1 MAEGTKKLLLDEA
14 QKEAIRATE
23 GPVMVISCA
32 GSGKTTVILNRAA
45 AIAQKTCRPERILTV
60 TFSKAAAKELEERY
74 KRDFLG
80 KEFAQNASGKASHC
94 QNRSVRFATIHS
106 ICYSILAGAYGL
118 RAENILTEKEKK
130 EFFTNIHETLLEKGE
145 RIPERYEDFRSEA
158 ETYISCA
165 MTGVAGKEKRAS
177 FEKEKVR
184 QEEKRIFTS
193 EDEAENVRDEQE
205 KKLGREKQKVYERVL
220 HTYGYFKQKN
230 KKVDYDDMILK
241 SYQCLK
247 EQEAVRAYW
256 QDMFD
261 YIMIDEYQDTSAVQA
276 EIFLMLSEKHRN
288 LCVVGDDDQC
298 IYGFRGA
305 DSSIFLK
312 FQQYFPECRKIYLT
326 TNYRSRPLIVK
337 RASKL
342 IFCNKKRFSKE
353 FVAGRAEEET
363 AKEPQKAVRMLCCGS
378 EIKEV
383 EAILRYLDEGQ
394 KKGER
399 WSDTAVLYRTRNT
412 AAALVNRLLLEKI
425 PFYIREL
432 PMDIHKGLAYRD
444 ICAYYRLSQG
454 IGGNQDLM
462 QILNRPKRYLKSN
475 LLRGCKPDR
484 YEMYNACIRE
494 SGTQWEYDRI
504 NDVIN
509 QLFLDLR
516 NLKKLEPEAFLDY
529 LIEKMGYEEA
539 LKEYCEYRGMDW
551 EEQEGDLA
559 ALVYEAGCFP
569 TMDAWYQY
577 VSGQENSPYPLD
589 REGVYLS
596 TFHGAKGL
604 EWLRVCILGADENVT
619 PLKRDGEIKD
629 MEEERRLFYVA
640 MTRAREELVILSA
653 SGSGFGADGKGYD
666 SGHKRQNGQKET
678 AHSKGKRLSRFA
690 VESIL

>member
-1 MAEGTKKLLLDEA
+1 
-14 QKEAIRATE
+14 
-23 GPVMVISCA
+23 
-32 GSGKTTVILNRAA
+32 
-45 AIAQKTCRPERILTV
+45 
-60 TFSKAAAKELEERY
+60 
-74 KRDFLG
+74 
-80 KEFAQNASGKASHC
+80 
-94 QNRSVRFATIHS
+94 
-106 ICYSILAGAYGL
+106 
-118 RAENILTEKEKK
+118 
-130 EFFTNIHETLLEKGE
+130 
-145 RIPERYEDFRSEA
+145 
-158 ETYISCA
+158 
-165 MTGVAGKEKRAS
+165 
-177 FEKEKVR
+177 
-184 QEEKRIFTS
+184 
-193 EDEAENVRDEQE
+193 
-205 KKLGREKQKVYERVL
+205 
-220 HTYGYFKQKN
+220 
-230 KKVDYDDMILK
+230 
-241 SYQCLK
+241 
-247 EQEAVRAYW
+247 
-256 QDMFD
+256 
-261 YIMIDEYQDTSAVQA
+261 
-276 EIFLMLSEKHRN
+276 
-288 LCVVGDDDQC
+288 
-298 IYGFRGA
+298 
-305 DSSIFLK
+305 
-312 FQQYFPECRKIYLT
+312 
-326 TNYRSRPLIVK
+326 
-337 RASKL
+337 
-342 IFCNKKRFSKE
+342 
-353 FVAGRAEEET
+353 
-363 AKEPQKAVRMLCCGS
+363 
-378 EIKEV
+378 
-383 EAILRYLDEGQ
+383 
-394 KKGER
+394 
-399 WSDTAVLYRTRNT
+399 
-412 AAALVNRLLLEKI
+412 
-425 PFYIREL
+425 
-432 PMDIHKGLAYRD
+432 MDIHKGLAYRD

-551 EEQEGDLA
+551 EEQERDLA

-569 TMDAWYQY
+569 AMDAWYQY

-604 EWLRVCILGADENVT
+604 EWPRVCILGADENVT

-678 AHSKGKRLSRFA
+678 GHSKGKRLSRFA